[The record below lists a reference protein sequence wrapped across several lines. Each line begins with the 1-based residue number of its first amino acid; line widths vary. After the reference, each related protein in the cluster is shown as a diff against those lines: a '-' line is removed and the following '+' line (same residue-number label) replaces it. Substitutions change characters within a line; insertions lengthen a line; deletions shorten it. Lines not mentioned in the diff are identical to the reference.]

1 MNSSSAPSSAS
12 TSSSLLPRRLIA
24 LVVTL
29 VVLLGAWA
37 APLGEPARA
46 SVDAGLK
53 RALVAFA
60 AARTLGAV
68 ISVAQG
74 TQVDIKPGGVG
85 VGTAPG
91 QVLQP
96 VNELVDH
103 FATAMLA
110 ASVAFGVQRVLLD
123 IGGAPAVA
131 AALSVVAVAWFAAMA
146 WRDGRAA
153 RWLQPAL
160 VLLLLARFAVPA
172 IALANERLYVA
183 YMKPQ
188 HDAALALVDRTPEAV
203 PDPAVAEKR
212 SLPERFERWWK
223 GMPDLRAGYAAILAS
238 ASTWADRIVDLMVVF
253 LVQTVIVPVGGL
265 WLTWRIAR
273 WATSAPGGGGRRLA

>member
-1 MNSSSAPSSAS
+1 MTSFPSSSSVSA
-12 TSSSLLPRRLIA
+12 LPRRLVA

-29 VVLLGAWA
+29 AVLLGAWA
-37 APLGEPARA
+37 VPFEAPARA
-46 SVDAGLK
+46 SVEAGLK

-74 TQVDIKPGGVG
+74 TQVDVKPGGIG

-103 FATAMLA
+103 FASAMLA

-123 IGGAPAVA
+123 IGGSTALAL
-131 AALSVVAVAWFAAMA
+131 ALSGVAVLWLAAMC
-146 WRDGRAA
+146 WRDGHSA
-153 RWLQPAL
+153 RWLRPAL
-160 VLLLLARFAVPA
+160 VVLLLARFAVPA
-172 IALANERLYVA
+172 TVLANEWLYVA

-188 HDAALALVDRTPEAV
+188 HDAALALVERTPPTAVEAATTA
-203 PDPAVAEKR
+203 PGGLAER
-212 SLPERFERWWK
+212 VERWWK
-223 GMPDLRAGYAAILAS
+223 GMPDLKAGYAALLAE
-238 ASTWADRIVDLMVVF
+238 AATWADRIVDLMVVF

-273 WATSAPGGGGRRLA
+273 SATAAPGGGGRRPA